1 MAQPLQLPE
10 LPPEGPWAAYV
21 LVVIWL
27 PLLLRIMFLL
37 FPFRRALIRLA
48 PHTTWA
54 IKQLRDLPI
63 KGIGILAINEIIAF
77 SIPPLIVL
85 GLRGFLDPIGWQT
98 WAQTPNSGI
107 AFLILAFIVWI
118 FFDFLRIARVRRMM
132 KAIEKHDIDK
142 IKKIADA
149 GLKTR
154 KWLRAFSR
162 KKETNV
168 ASIGET
174 TGEVVNKSAK
184 RWGKRILLTRKI
196 TPAGLLS
203 SVALTASVQ
212 LARTG
217 AGKITDAIDAR
228 LQRESDSIAQTNT
241 KTLII
246 SLIRVLMMAISP
258 VPLLAGLP
266 ILLA

>member
-1 MAQPLQLPE
+1 M
-10 LPPEGPWAAYV
+10 
-21 LVVIWL
+21 
-27 PLLLRIMFLL
+27 
-37 FPFRRALIRLA
+37 
-48 PHTTWA
+48 
-54 IKQLRDLPI
+54 
-63 KGIGILAINEIIAF
+63 
-77 SIPPLIVL
+77 L
-85 GLRGFLDPIGWQT
+85 G
-98 WAQTPNSGI
+98 PNSGI

-228 LQRESDSIAQTNT
+228 LQREFDSIAKTNT

-246 SLIRVLMMAISP
+246 LLLPSRKGRLMCAMPPPPRRARH
-258 VPLLAGLP
+258 VARWGGRHFFFPLKEHSKNYTGP
-266 ILLA
+266 S